1 MPSEIP
7 TMHVILLGATLFTIG
22 MVGVLVRR
30 NMLVILMGI
39 ELMLNGANVVFVGYA
54 RMFGDMAGHIWA
66 LSIMAVAACEIA
78 VGLGILMTLYRDRR
92 TLDIDDWQL
101 LKEKQGPKEPEFPV

>member
-1 MPSEIP
+1 MAMPSEVP
-7 TMHVILLGATLFTIG
+7 VMHVILLGAILFTIG

-54 RMFGDMAGHIWA
+54 RLLGDMGGHMWA
-66 LSIMAVAACEIA
+66 LFIMSVAACEVAI
-78 VGLGILMTLYRDRR
+78 GLAILITLYRDRR
-92 TLDIDDWQL
+92 TLDIDVWQL
-101 LKEKQGPKEPEFPV
+101 LSEKSRQHH

>member
-7 TMHVILLGATLFTIG
+7 IMHVVLLGATLFTIG

-54 RMFGDMAGHIWA
+54 RLLGNMSGHIWA
-66 LSIMAVAACEIA
+66 LSIMAIAGCETA
-78 VGLGILMTLYRDRR
+78 VGLAVMVTLYRDRR
-92 TLDIDDWQL
+92 TVDIDDWQL
-101 LKEKQGPKEPEFPV
+101 LKEKRGPKAPEFPV